1 METEKTKI
9 VDGNVCGVMA
19 LILDQHN
26 NLLLLQRID
35 NKKWEPVKGGIL
47 EGENDKEAAIREVK
61 EETNLDVRPIRK
73 VADEVSDEII
83 TARGKIK
90 IKGTIWVCEI
100 VGKNQD
106 VILAE
111 EHSSYK
117 WVSLDLVEKIK
128 EDIYPPIANYMIQK
142 IKESLF

>member
-1 METEKTKI
+1 METEKTNI
-9 VDGNVCGVMA
+9 TDGNVYGVMA
-19 LILDQHN
+19 LILDRHN

-47 EGENDKEAAIREVK
+47 EGENDKAAAIREAK

-83 TARGKIK
+83 TARGRIK
-90 IKGTIWVCEI
+90 IKGTIWLCEI

-106 VILAE
+106 VMLSE

-117 WVSLDLVEKIK
+117 WVPLGSIEKIK

-142 IKESLF
+142 VKESLL